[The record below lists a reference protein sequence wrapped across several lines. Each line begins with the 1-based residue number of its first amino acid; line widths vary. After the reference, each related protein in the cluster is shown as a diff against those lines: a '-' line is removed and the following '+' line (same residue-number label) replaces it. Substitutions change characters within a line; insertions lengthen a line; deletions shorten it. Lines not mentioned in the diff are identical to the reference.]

1 VSAAENQPWERQ
13 DGESAPAFV
22 AFCHYRDLE
31 KRSLLRAYQQHKPD
45 AEQLAGIWSEW
56 SAKWRWYDR
65 ALAYDDHLEALRL
78 KQREKRMVELEAR
91 RIDFEIEQQENSEKW
106 VEELDKEL
114 WAAINEGYTDVEEE
128 LIRDAESGEMKPVKR
143 KTKVKF
149 PSLGSVARL
158 LKERHESFRIAVEGP
173 RTKET
178 PTSANPGAPPSAAGG
193 GPATFTWVKPPS
205 PKGEP
210 TT

>member
-13 DGESAPAFV
+13 DGESAPAFA
-22 AFCHYRDLE
+22 AFCHYRDLGP

-128 LIRDAESGEMKPVKR
+128 LIKDAESGELKPVKR

-158 LKERHESFRIAVEGP
+158 LKERHESLRIAVEGP
-173 RTKET
+173 RTKDSPKPSSEST
-178 PTSANPGAPPSAAGG
+178 PSVAGG
-193 GPATFTWVKPPS
+193 AAFVWVKPPPS
-205 PKGEP
+205 TDEEPP